1 MIDEKPPILDEEQAI
16 DRTHELISSRRVE
29 GTPVYDRDG
38 RKLGSIHSV
47 MIEKRSGRVA
57 YAVLSVGGFL
67 GMRGHVHP
75 VPWDVLTYDVDLDG
89 YVVDLTFEQLER
101 APSLSL
107 DDADRPR
114 GRDYD
119 EEVSGYYGRL
129 PWWGL

>member
-1 MIDEKPPILDEEQAI
+1 MADVVDPIINEEQAC

-29 GTPVYDRDG
+29 GTPVYDPDG
-38 RKLGSIHSV
+38 QKLGTVHSV
-47 MIEKRSGRVA
+47 MIEKRSGKVA

-67 GMRGHVHP
+67 GIRGHVHP
-75 VPWDVLTYDVDLDG
+75 VPWEILTYDVDLDG
-89 YVVDLTFEQLER
+89 YVVNLTRDQLEK
-101 APSLSL
+101 APSLQL
-107 DDADRPR
+107 DEADRPH